1 MGLVLTTSPAV
12 TVGVIAVVGSLALVG
27 GSAGYRAGK
36 VTEGGGVEI
45 SEFLERKLAR
55 RFQTFDFD
63 GDGRLER
70 SDFES
75 SAMRVADEF
84 GHSVDSPARQRLLQ
98 LSLGL
103 WEHLVSVADSDR
115 DGTIDLDEYKKAFAD
130 GLLET
135 EGSFGQGYRPFLDAL
150 MAVVDT
156 DGNGVLGV
164 DEYVGWTGALMRLPE
179 SDAREIHRRLDTDGD
194 GFVTVQELLQA
205 IHDFYFDDNPD
216 GVGSWLLGPL
226 PD

>member
-1 MGLVLTTSPAV
+1 
-12 TVGVIAVVGSLALVG
+12 
-27 GSAGYRAGK
+27 
-36 VTEGGGVEI
+36 
-45 SEFLERKLAR
+45 
-55 RFQTFDFD
+55 
-63 GDGRLER
+63 
-70 SDFES
+70 
-75 SAMRVADEF
+75 MRVADEF
-84 GHSVDSPARQRLLQ
+84 DHSADSPARQRLLQ

-115 DGTIDLDEYKKAFAD
+115 DGTIDLDEYKKAFAN

-135 EGSFGQGYRPFLDAL
+135 EASFDQGYRPFLDAL
-150 MAVVDT
+150 LAVIDT
-156 DGNGVLGV
+156 DGNGVLDV

-194 GFVTVQELLQA
+194 GFVAMHQLLQA